1 MITPSISMRFESAI
15 SLPSSIVGWF
25 NRGSVYP
32 IAYMRLELI
41 LLYVNSETK
50 MVELAEL
57 F

>member
-50 MVELAEL
+50 MMELAEL